1 MKTFLFPGQG
11 SQARGMGGALFEAF
25 PQYVAVADSILG
37 YSVRDLCLED
47 PRGELNQTL
56 FTQPALFVVNALSYW
71 KEIDSGAAAP
81 DYLAGHS
88 LGELNALLAAGCL
101 DFETGLRVV
110 HRRAQLMSEATGGAM
125 AAILNSSREEIDTIL
140 RDNGL
145 SSIDIANHNTPA
157 QIVIS
162 GPRDE
167 IARAEPL
174 FSRGKIRFYPLNTSG
189 AFHSRYMQPAREQF
203 RAFLETVAFKT
214 PGIPVISNVTALPYR
229 DGEIADNLANQ
240 VVSTVRW
247 AESIQYLHGQA
258 AAQPTG
264 EMQFLEIGHGN
275 VLTRMLGAIKRDA
288 ALPAGQALPASQA
301 SPPSRATAVPAGDK
315 VAAWNRSYPVGTRAR
330 SIADSREIL
339 ETRTAAIVLFGHR
352 AAVYMTGYNGYFDLD
367 ELVPLAAE

>member
-25 PQYVAVADSILG
+25 PQHVAVADTILG
-37 YSVRDLCLED
+37 YSVRELCLAD
-47 PRGELNQTL
+47 PRSELNQTL

-71 KEIDSGAAAP
+71 KEIASGAAAP

-88 LGELNALLAAGCL
+88 LGELNALLAAGCF
-101 DFETGLRVV
+101 DFETGLRIV

-125 AAILNSSREEIDTIL
+125 AAVLNSSREEIDAIL
-140 RDNGL
+140 KDNGL
-145 SSIDIANHNTPA
+145 SSIDIANYNSPA

-162 GPRDE
+162 GPREE

-174 FSRGKIRFYPLNTSG
+174 FRRGRIRFYPLNTSG
-189 AFHSRYMQPAREQF
+189 AFHSRYMQPASGQF

-229 DGEIADNLANQ
+229 GGEIADNLANQ
-240 VVSTVRW
+240 IVSTVRW
-247 AESIQYLHGQA
+247 AESIHYLLGQA
-258 AAQPTG
+258 AEQGKG

-275 VLTRMLGAIKRDA
+275 VLTRMLGAIKQEA
-288 ALPAGQALPASQA
+288 AIPASQA
-301 SPPSRATAVPAGDK
+301 APRSGAAAVPAGEK

-330 SIADSREIL
+330 STADSREIL
-339 ETRTAAIVLFGHR
+339 ETRTAALVLFGHR